1 MRVILVDDERLA
13 LDYLERQLLKLAM
26 DIEIIGKYTN
36 PFEGRQETIDR
47 QPDIVFLDIHLPELN
62 GIELAEQILELRPE
76 THVVF
81 VTAYDEYAVKAF
93 ELNALDYILKP
104 LRMERLEKTMNRI
117 RENIDSKQVNT
128 VDQEAASSFRI
139 NMFRQFS
146 VELEPGQRT
155 LLQWRTTKAQELF
168 LFLLQ
173 HRGRL
178 VRKST
183 LTDLLWSG
191 YEQEK
196 VYSQLYTTIYHIR
209 KTLKPFGKNIQI
221 ANTTEGYI
229 LKLEQTCLD
238 IEEWENEL
246 MSLPPVSA
254 NTLDDYLELMKKY
267 AGDYLQEY
275 GYWWSEAESQRY
287 KQLWL
292 DASYAIA
299 DWYVN
304 NHILDKATSC
314 YQNMLALHPQEEKAH
329 FELMKIFASQR
340 NQDLVERQYQALT
353 HVLEKELNVRPSGYI
368 SEWYQN
374 WAGNFHSD
382 DRIQSVGS

>member
-1 MRVILVDDERLA
+1 MKVILVDDERLA

-26 DIEIIGKYTN
+26 DIEIVGKFTN

-47 QPDIVFLDIHLPELN
+47 QPDIVFLDINLPEFN
-62 GIELAEQILELRPE
+62 GIELAEQILEQRPE
-76 THVVF
+76 TNVVF

-117 RENIDSKQVNT
+117 RESIHHKQGNAGE
-128 VDQEAASSFRI
+128 QEAASCFRM
-139 NMFRQFS
+139 NMFGQFS
-146 VELEPGQRT
+146 VEVEPGQQT
-155 LLQWRTTKAQELF
+155 HLQWRTTKAQELF

-183 LTDLLWSG
+183 LTDLLWTG
-191 YEQEK
+191 YEQDK

-209 KTLKPFGKNIQI
+209 KTLKPLGKHIQI

-238 IEEWENEL
+238 IEEWEERL
-246 MSLPPVSA
+246 TSLPPVSA
-254 NTLDDYLELMKKY
+254 ETLDEYLELMKKY
-267 AGDYLQEY
+267 VGDYLQEH
-275 GYWWSEAESQRY
+275 GYWWAEAECQRY

-292 DASYAIA
+292 DAWYGIA
-299 DWYVN
+299 DWYLKN
-304 NHILDKATSC
+304 TWLDKAIACHQSV
-314 YQNMLALHPQEEKAH
+314 LSLHPQEEKAH
-329 FELMKIFASQR
+329 FELMKIYALQR
-340 NQDLVERQYQALT
+340 SHDLVDRQYQLLT
-353 HVLEKELNVRPSGYI
+353 QILEKELDVRPSGFI
-368 SEWYQN
+368 SDWYQN
-374 WAGNFHSD
+374 WTEHFRSSD
-382 DRIQSVGS
+382 SIPSVGS